1 MTFWE
6 YLVEGLPSYP
16 SYYQGNIGIVK
27 QASPQ
32 NMLAM
37 HLNQRGMEGWEL
49 VQFASTAGGV
59 TACNIYE
66 PGIIF
71 VFKKPKSLNVS

>member
-16 SYYQGNIGIVK
+16 SYQGNIGIVK

-49 VQFASTAGGV
+49 VQFSPAVGQVTCDIYAPGV
-59 TACNIYE
+59 
-66 PGIIF
+66 IF
-71 VFKKPKSLNVS
+71 VFKRTKP